1 MKKIKT
7 VILTCLFL
15 PTLAFGG
22 CTSKEVTYRLT
33 DGNEGEGVS
42 PVLRDHQT
50 LGTFELEDGVASID
64 TEKPRILIKA
74 DYANGIEA
82 ASKYVSVPSVIAVD
96 NQDSDPFVY
105 VTATTAEGEK
115 VQFTDDGRFYAPT
128 LGVYVFHYNCMD
140 SSGNEADEVVLSVEV
155 KDSTAPVINLR
166 SFTDGIKGLRYNTVK
181 LPSVLVSDYA
191 ECDLKVEVGKVGT
204 NTFEEV
210 DRYALAYKPTEIGDY
225 VIRYTATEKSE
236 FQRSTVAEI
245 PLTVTELTLMS
256 ACEENVLAGWGF
268 SDPTGTAKPTKSVDL
283 SEYTEGKGSTLLTY
297 RGSAAQAAVVADGS
311 GIRAGM
317 TAYLDFLR
325 EGSDDVSGYK
335 YVQIDVYNAN
345 ESTEKVQLWV
355 MDQNRKGVK
364 ATPVEIPAKSWMTLE
379 LEVSMIEDKGYDAS
393 AMLSV
398 LLTFEAHDA
407 GVWSF
412 NVDNFRASNESARK
426 GESA

>member
-1 MKKIKT
+1 
-7 VILTCLFL
+7 
-15 PTLAFGG
+15 
-22 CTSKEVTYRLT
+22 
-33 DGNEGEGVS
+33 
-42 PVLRDHQT
+42 
-50 LGTFELEDGVASID
+50 
-64 TEKPRILIKA
+64 
-74 DYANGIEA
+74 
-82 ASKYVSVPSVIAVD
+82 
-96 NQDSDPFVY
+96 
-105 VTATTAEGEK
+105 
-115 VQFTDDGRFYAPT
+115 
-128 LGVYVFHYNCMD
+128 
-140 SSGNEADEVVLSVEV
+140 
-155 KDSTAPVINLR
+155 
-166 SFTDGIKGLRYNTVK
+166 
-181 LPSVLVSDYA
+181 
-191 ECDLKVEVGKVGT
+191 
-204 NTFEEV
+204 
-210 DRYALAYKPTEIGDY
+210 
-225 VIRYTATEKSE
+225 
-236 FQRSTVAEI
+236 
-245 PLTVTELTLMS
+245 MS

-268 SDPTGTAKPTKSVDL
+268 SDPTGTAKPTKSVDS

-379 LEVSMIEDKGYDAS
+379 LEVSMITDKGYDAS

-426 GESA
+426 GENA